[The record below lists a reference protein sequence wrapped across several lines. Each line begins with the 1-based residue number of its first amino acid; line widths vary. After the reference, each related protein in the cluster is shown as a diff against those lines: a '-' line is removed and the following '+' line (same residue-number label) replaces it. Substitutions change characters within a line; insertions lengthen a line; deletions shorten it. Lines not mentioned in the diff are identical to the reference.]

1 MKTELTNAETVRFKC
16 NECGDPCYT
25 EFESFHP
32 TEEQTPTYCIFDE
45 NAVKWELIDTEL
57 EATET
62 HVIEL
67 HKENDDL
74 QTKLKT
80 AEKQLEN
87 LELALDGAAQAILI
101 AQGILNS

>member
-1 MKTELTNAETVRFKC
+1 MKTERDA
-16 NECGDPCYT
+16 
-25 EFESFHP
+25 
-32 TEEQTPTYCIFDE
+32 
-45 NAVKWELIDTEL
+45 
-57 EATET
+57 ATET

-67 HKENDDL
+67 QKENDDL

-80 AEKQLEN
+80 AKKQLEN